1 MNDEN
6 MQDLYENNN
15 DFKRYVDRYCRTYGL
30 SVEEALEHNLV
41 QEVGKQ
47 YQEPEENQYL
57 WR

>member
-6 MQDLYENNN
+6 IQDLYENNN

-30 SVEEALEHNLV
+30 SVEDALEHNLV

-47 YQEPEENQYL
+47 YQEKAEAEKN
-57 WR
+57 